1 MSVSSATIQKVV
13 TATLSAAGSRIEEN
27 SSKIRQVFSRHL
39 ENKMAHI
46 EALPNMIGKLMEK
59 TKQSASVVEKRIG
72 SKLQHIAAGIKKQA
86 SAGSDTIAQ
95 TAGAAVHE
103 IKMRVDDEYRSDVI
117 REEFLTKFDKRQSLG
132 L

>member
-1 MSVSSATIQKVV
+1 MSVSSAMIQKVV

-27 SSKIRQVFSRHL
+27 AAKIREVFSRHM
-39 ENKMAHI
+39 ENKMARI
-46 EALPNMIGKLMEK
+46 DALPATIGKLIEK

-86 SAGSDTIAQ
+86 AAGSETIAQ

-103 IKMRVDDEYRSDVI
+103 IKMRVDEEYRSDVI
-117 REEFLTKFDKRQSLG
+117 REEFLTKFDKRRSLG